1 VDSKSASSLQHSL
14 SVQASEHSHKAS
26 LKRAHEMKKK
36 DGGLAISHLRAISA
50 PHAWAW
56 KTVVPSSK
64 ELELTSA
71 QYKMAARLN
80 LGLMPLIGAA
90 ALGKGCPLCHKP
102 TALRDDCWHFLTCK
116 KVQGGEQTRRHNEVV
131 NALYKTALVIGAQVA
146 REPVKLSARDGT
158 RPDLQIVL
166 PGRHILTDVA
176 VCHPL
181 TQRATKHGLAWT
193 ATGVAREKQRRK
205 RKKYS
210 GTAALQGADFLP
222 FVIETCGGMA
232 PDALELIRIL
242 ADAGQEY
249 AAMWPRNEVIRHI
262 VGAVAIAAQ
271 RGVAMTYLAGYTQAL
286 VKPSGLKQPEV
297 LVEG

>member
-1 VDSKSASSLQHSL
+1 
-14 SVQASEHSHKAS
+14 
-26 LKRAHEMKKK
+26 
-36 DGGLAISHLRAISA
+36 
-50 PHAWAW
+50 
-56 KTVVPSSK
+56 
-64 ELELTSA
+64 
-71 QYKMAARLN
+71 
-80 LGLMPLIGAA
+80 
-90 ALGKGCPLCHKP
+90 
-102 TALRDDCWHFLTCK
+102 
-116 KVQGGEQTRRHNEVV
+116 VQGGEQIRRHNEVV

-181 TQRATKHGLAWT
+181 TQRATKRGIAWT
-193 ATGVAREKQRRK
+193 ATGVARERQRTK
-205 RKKYS
+205 RKMYS
-210 GTAALQGADFLP
+210 GTAALQGADFIP
-222 FVIETCGGMA
+222 FVMETCGGMA

-286 VKPSGLKQPEV
+286 VKPSGSKQPEV